1 MTPLRLANDEG
12 LPVRADV
19 LVPDG
24 EGPHPLVVIVHGFKG
39 FKDWG
44 MFPPTARRLAE
55 RGIASV
61 RMNVSCNGIGED
73 PERFTELERFA
84 RNTPGREVA
93 DVGLVLDAV
102 LAGAAG
108 PAVDPARLGLLGH
121 SRGGGTVLL
130 AAAARADAV
139 RAVVTWASVAT
150 FQRYTDRAKREWRE
164 RGRLDVPNARTGQTM
179 WLDVSVLDDL
189 EANAAAYDLQAACGA
204 LRAPYLALHGDLDEA
219 VDPSESERLAAWSGS
234 PVKELRRVPRTGHT
248 FGAVHPWAGPTP
260 AWERVADA
268 TAEWFANHLGG
279 DATPRPSPDRGRPS

>member
-1 MTPLRLANDEG
+1 MTFAESPLELRNDEG

-19 LVPDG
+19 CVPDG
-24 EGPHPLVVIVHGFKG
+24 DGPFPAVVIVHGFKG

-44 MFPPTARRLAE
+44 MFPPTAHRLAG

-73 PERFTELERFA
+73 PVQFTELERFA

-93 DVGLVLDAV
+93 DVRLVLDA
-102 LAGAAG
+102 LARGAAG
-108 PAVDPARLGLLGH
+108 ASVDAARVGLLGH

-130 AAAARADAV
+130 AAARAGLV
-139 RAVVTWASVAT
+139 RAVVTWASIAS
-150 FQRYTDRAKREWRE
+150 FQRTTDRAKQEWRA

-179 WLDVSVLDDL
+179 WMDVSVLDDL
-189 EANAAAYDLQAACGA
+189 EANAAAYDLESACGA
-204 LRAPYLALHGDLDEA
+204 LRVPYLALHGDLDEA
-219 VDPSESERLAAWSGS
+219 VDPSESERLVSWCRG
-234 PVKELRRVPRTGHT
+234 PRTELRRVPRTGHT

-268 TAEWFANHLGG
+268 TADWFAEHL
-279 DATPRPSPDRGRPS
+279 